1 MEEILHHL
9 GCIKPCKSWD
19 KLLINWCRISS
30 INSMTSVLFSRFPEK
45 CRRIRFWLKGL
56 KVLQPSWSRAARFAL
71 GLFLGVWL
79 SQWLTFKPFGDYIC
93 CRENEFIVR
102 NGWVFV
108 VDFIFLSLCLHLYW
122 REDYLVDQHVCHLWL
137 SFLSERAGEECLG
150 SIFWITVVHQVL
162 GESSQDLQVV
172 QNHG

>member
-1 MEEILHHL
+1 MGSTVDGRNPAPLMEEILHHL

-71 GLFLGVWL
+71 GLFLGV
-79 SQWLTFKPFGDYIC
+79 
-93 CRENEFIVR
+93 
-102 NGWVFV
+102 
-108 VDFIFLSLCLHLYW
+108 
-122 REDYLVDQHVCHLWL
+122 
-137 SFLSERAGEECLG
+137 
-150 SIFWITVVHQVL
+150 
-162 GESSQDLQVV
+162 
-172 QNHG
+172 